1 MKIGRRL
8 ERRKPARRGDR
19 SIPRTRLDKLF
30 TDDRHGLRERVLWR
44 MLCETAARAEEL
56 LSLNIED
63 LDLEFRRSATPR
75 SAPSSRA
82 QPTTADGRETSTT
95 CRSSSSPTTPTGAGR
110 NAAAARYARAASR
123 PSGSSSARTPKGAE
137 RIAIGAPPGPDRP
150 LSAAGRCGTG
160 HPMGVAV
167 LAINF
172 AKDRAPRA
180 SPAARCG
187 SNVSTISMISVDL
200 TVSLLVPR

>member
-63 LDLEFRRSATPR
+63 LGLEL
-75 SAPSSRA
+75 
-82 QPTTADGRETSTT
+82 T
-95 CRSSSSPTTPTGAGR
+95 CR
-110 NAAAARYARAASR
+110 
-123 PSGSSSARTPKGAE
+123 
-137 RIAIGAPPGPDRP
+137 
-150 LSAAGRCGTG
+150 
-160 HPMGVAV
+160 
-167 LAINF
+167 
-172 AKDRAPRA
+172 
-180 SPAARCG
+180 
-187 SNVSTISMISVDL
+187 
-200 TVSLLVPR
+200 